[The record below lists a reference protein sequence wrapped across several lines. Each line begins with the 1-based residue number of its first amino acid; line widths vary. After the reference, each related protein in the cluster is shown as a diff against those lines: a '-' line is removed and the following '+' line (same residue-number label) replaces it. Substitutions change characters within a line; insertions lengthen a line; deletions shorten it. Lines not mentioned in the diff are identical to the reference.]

1 MMAWGWSPPPSSP
14 ASASVTESVAEAPV
28 RNQSLHNLPQALS
41 LVLQLLQLH
50 LPYCRLLLLTV
61 LQLSPPYAPAISQAM
76 SPTFLWLDFCPTVK
90 HTSSGTPPRHTDS
103 IAGKSFIYRDFH
115 SWAFE
120 PIAPP
125 FLCTTLLLQ
134 KSRRPNSTTVSSV
147 LNLVE

>member
-76 SPTFLWLDFCPTVK
+76 SPTFLGWISAQLWNTPVLGPHQDTQTALQASDLLFTGISTLELLNLLHHPSSAPLFFCRRAVDQ
-90 HTSSGTPPRHTDS
+90 TPPQYHLSS
-103 IAGKSFIYRDFH
+103 I
-115 SWAFE
+115 
-120 PIAPP
+120 
-125 FLCTTLLLQ
+125 
-134 KSRRPNSTTVSSV
+134 
-147 LNLVE
+147 